1 VLRQV
6 GKQYSK
12 VEANFFGRIM
22 KPICE
27 FYIVYLTI
35 MVCITTH
42 QQEVDFFT
50 AKAKNKPYIKQ
61 EKWSL

>member
-12 VEANFFGRIM
+12 VEADFFGRIM
-22 KPICE
+22 EPICE
-27 FYIVYLTI
+27 FYIIYLTI

-42 QQEVDFFT
+42 QQEVDLFT
-50 AKAKNKPYIKQ
+50 AKTKK
-61 EKWSL
+61 